1 MCGISLCL
9 IVCVIIMW
17 TEGQGIICMFNFNSI
32 VESMS
37 QFVVFIFDCNNLIVD
52 FYVNVGRN
60 NDWCFSNMRY
70 FFF

>member
-17 TEGQGIICMFNFNSI
+17 IEGQCIICMFNFNSI

-52 FYVNVGRN
+52 FDINVGRN